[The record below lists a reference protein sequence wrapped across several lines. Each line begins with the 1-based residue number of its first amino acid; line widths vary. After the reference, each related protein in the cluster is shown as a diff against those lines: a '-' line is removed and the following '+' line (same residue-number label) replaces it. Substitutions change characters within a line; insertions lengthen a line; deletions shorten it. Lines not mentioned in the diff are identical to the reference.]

1 MIGRISL
8 AVCALSLTAL
18 TGVSAQ
24 QVVTGT
30 VVRIDHAAGVVVL
43 DSDRMYQTTP
53 QTVVIVNGQ
62 PGTLTTLP
70 AGTQV
75 MLQSAEPVI
84 YRDGRYV
91 MTNRLVAGSPYEV
104 SGVVRWMG
112 ASEPGRSSLTLEG
125 GRQIWIDETTQVL
138 ANGVPVMMSTLR
150 PGTFVVVRSKRP
162 FSFSQR
168 DTVSATPPFAS
179 DRSADMNAAPSPS
192 AMPGAVYRDTGVSVV
207 TPVTPVEIYPP
218 HPEIGLRERESERQA
233 P

>member
-53 QTVVIVNGQ
+53 QTVVIVNGE
-62 PGTLTTLP
+62 PGTLTTIRP
-70 AGTQV
+70 GTQV
-75 MLQSAEPVI
+75 MLQSAEPVT
-84 YRDGRYV
+84 YRHGRYV
-91 MTNRLVAGSPYEV
+91 MTRGLVPSSPYEV

-125 GRQIWIDETTQVL
+125 GRHIWIDESTQVL
-138 ANGVPVMMSTLR
+138 ANGAPVIMSTLR
-150 PGTFVVVRSKRP
+150 PGTFVVVRSARP

-168 DTVSATPPFAS
+168 DTVSAAPPFAS
-179 DRSADMNAAPSPS
+179 DRSADMDAALSPS
-192 AMPGAVYRDTGVSVV
+192 AMPGTVYRDTDLSVV
-207 TPVTPVEIYPP
+207 TPVTPVATYPP
-218 HPEIGLRERESERQA
+218 HPEVGLRERESERQA

>member
-43 DSDRMYQTTP
+43 DSGRMYQMTP
-53 QTVVIVNGQ
+53 QTVVIIDGA
-62 PGTLTTLP
+62 PGTLATIP
-70 AGTQV
+70 PGTQV
-75 MLQSAEPVI
+75 MLQSAEPVT

-91 MTNRLVAGSPYEV
+91 MTKDAAPGSPYEV

-125 GRQIWIDETTQVL
+125 GRHIWIDESTQVL
-138 ANGVPVMMSTLR
+138 ANGVPVIMSTLR
-150 PGTFVVVRSKRP
+150 PGTFVVVRSARP
-162 FSFSQR
+162 FTFAQR
-168 DTVSATPPFAS
+168 DAVSPAAPPFAR
-179 DRSADMNAAPSPS
+179 DRSADMGAAASPS
-192 AMPGAVYRDTGVSVV
+192 AMPGTVYRDSGRSVV
-207 TPVTPVEIYPP
+207 PIPSYPP
-218 HPEIGLRERESERQA
+218 HPEVGLRERESERQA